1 MSCSGY
7 FNFYFY
13 LIFNYEFWTKCTVSR
28 ISKVNYENVYIFGIK
43 LFNFI
48 IFSTHQIWDL
58 DSTKIQISTVLFVI
72 VANIFHFDYQYT
84 FTAPNIANPRLISS
98 TLCVMSLLFWDIYV
112 KILKSLN
119 DWCLESYC
127 FSVMH
132 PPLNSHYCNRW
143 YVLRG
148 DVLPF
153 GTFEKR
159 NKNFSNEL
167 VSDRNWPLTR
177 QTYNI
182 DVQDSNFFSTIGCR
196 EDTN

>member
-1 MSCSGY
+1 MTDLDNTSFVWFIIEQSYHYKDSTVLY
-7 FNFYFY
+7 FVTPFTTISVVLCLVWAISIFIFFY
-13 LIFNYEFWTKCTVSR
+13 LILNYEFWTKCTVSR

-98 TLCVMSLLFWDIYV
+98 TFCVMSSLLFWDIYV

-119 DWCLESYC
+119 DWL
-127 FSVMH
+127 FRVI
-132 PPLNSHYCNRW
+132 L
-143 YVLRG
+143 LLG
-148 DVLPF
+148 DAPSSEFAL
-153 GTFEKR
+153 
-159 NKNFSNEL
+159 L
-167 VSDRNWPLTR
+167 
-177 QTYNI
+177 
-182 DVQDSNFFSTIGCR
+182 
-196 EDTN
+196 

>member
-1 MSCSGY
+1 MSYNWTIISLKKVLCYTLLHPLPQSLLFCVLFGLFQFF
-7 FNFYFY
+7 FN

-98 TLCVMSLLFWDIYV
+98 TSLCFV
-112 KILKSLN
+112 
-119 DWCLESYC
+119 
-127 FSVMH
+127 SV
-132 PPLNSHYCNRW
+132 
-143 YVLRG
+143 VLRHIYMWR
-148 DVLPF
+148 F
-153 GTFEKR
+153 W
-159 NKNFSNEL
+159 S
-167 VSDRNWPLTR
+167 
-177 QTYNI
+177 
-182 DVQDSNFFSTIGCR
+182 C
-196 EDTN
+196 

>member
-1 MSCSGY
+1 MSYNWTIISLKKVLCYTLLHPLPQSLLFCVLFGLFQVLFF
-7 FNFYFY
+7 FN

-98 TLCVMSLLFWDIYV
+98 TSTVLSLSYWDIRYIYV

-119 DWCLESYC
+119 DWLCWVIL
-127 FSVMH
+127 
-132 PPLNSHYCNRW
+132 L
-143 YVLRG
+143 LG
-148 DVLPF
+148 DAPSSEFALF
-153 GTFEKR
+153 
-159 NKNFSNEL
+159 
-167 VSDRNWPLTR
+167 
-177 QTYNI
+177 
-182 DVQDSNFFSTIGCR
+182 
-196 EDTN
+196 

>member
-1 MSCSGY
+1 MSYNWTIISLKKVLCYTLLHPLPQSLLFCVLFGL
-7 FNFYFY
+7 FQVLFFFY

-98 TLCVMSLLFWDIYV
+98 TSLRFVSVVLRHIYV
-112 KILKSLN
+112 KILKSFN
-119 DWCLESYC
+119 DWLCRVIL
-127 FSVMH
+127 
-132 PPLNSHYCNRW
+132 L
-143 YVLRG
+143 LG
-148 DVLPF
+148 DAPSPEFALF
-153 GTFEKR
+153 
-159 NKNFSNEL
+159 
-167 VSDRNWPLTR
+167 
-177 QTYNI
+177 
-182 DVQDSNFFSTIGCR
+182 
-196 EDTN
+196 

>member
-1 MSCSGY
+1 MSYNWTIILLNKKYRLILCYTLYHNLCCFVSCSGY
-7 FNFYFY
+7 FNFYFFFN

-98 TLCVMSLLFWDIYV
+98 TFCVMSLLFWDIYV

-119 DWCLESYC
+119 DWL
-127 FSVMH
+127 FRVI
-132 PPLNSHYCNRW
+132 L
-143 YVLRG
+143 LLG
-148 DVLPF
+148 DAPSSEFAL
-153 GTFEKR
+153 
-159 NKNFSNEL
+159 L
-167 VSDRNWPLTR
+167 
-177 QTYNI
+177 
-182 DVQDSNFFSTIGCR
+182 
-196 EDTN
+196 